1 MAACVGLG
9 GGAGR
14 RCARRTDYREPAAR
28 AGHLSTVRGIGG
40 QLPRSPSTASTSNTS
55 PRPRA
60 GNLHVGTL
68 TTAEMLAAT
77 RTAEDAVAV
86 WLSAALRDMREDLP
100 RAWYGDTVVLL
111 DTVRPTASGLLA
123 GPQDPGHRPPPPSS

>member
-1 MAACVGLG
+1 VAAWVGLR

-40 QLPRSPSTASTSNTS
+40 QLPRSPRTASTSNTS

-77 RTAEDAVAV
+77 RTAEDAAAV
-86 WLSAALRDMREDLP
+86 WLPAALPDMRADLP
-100 RAWYGDTVVLL
+100 RPCT
-111 DTVRPTASGLLA
+111 RPTPRPL
-123 GPQDPGHRPPPPSS
+123 DPTRQTTPA